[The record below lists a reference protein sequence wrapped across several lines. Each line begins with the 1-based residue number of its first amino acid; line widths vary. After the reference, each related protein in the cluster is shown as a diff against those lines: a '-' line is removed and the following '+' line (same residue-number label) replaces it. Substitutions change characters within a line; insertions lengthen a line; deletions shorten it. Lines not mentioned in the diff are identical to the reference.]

1 MPDNFGGNPTKM
13 ATVGG
18 DRTNSLMPLKV
29 IAVFKWLV
37 FNRNIFLTIIIEQT
51 IRYANEIRKIA
62 V

>member
-1 MPDNFGGNPTKM
+1 M

-18 DRTNSLMPLKV
+18 DRTNSLLPLKV